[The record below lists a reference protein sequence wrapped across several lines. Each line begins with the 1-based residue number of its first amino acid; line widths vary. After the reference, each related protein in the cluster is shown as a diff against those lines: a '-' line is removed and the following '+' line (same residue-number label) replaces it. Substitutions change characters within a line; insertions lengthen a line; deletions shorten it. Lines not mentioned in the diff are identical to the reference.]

1 MSKFVI
7 LHKKKDTLNRSCC
20 IMKVTKQTLQHLRK
34 KVPLANTI
42 HHSIFLY
49 NQFKKLNLCKS
60 FSNRV
65 IGHLMSILS
74 SIFISGYHGKTTD
87 FAQNSSCHRTT
98 IAHFLNSGKQDDT
111 LLENTLKSSVVEI
124 IYSEA
129 QRTGKPVFC
138 IVYDTI
144 ASKTK
149 PSSQALHP
157 IEDAY
162 LLCGCWYVSE
172 KLINTFVQK
181 RFHTIGALKT
191 NRLLYPSGMKKKL
204 SELAAELSVTE
215 KGFDLVTVKN
225 RKYYV
230 YRYEENL
237 NGIENAVVLLSYPE
251 KAFGNPKALRAF
263 ISTNVALSTLKILS
277 CYVCRW
283 SIEVFFRQCKTR
295 LALDTYQIR
304 SSKGIQ
310 RYWLLMS
317 MAHYITILYDKYIPF
332 RLFFHLGKLFCL
344 LYPEGV
350 LFDFLI
356 LFFISDRTAGH
367 QCTYCSCC
375 IMYYF
380 FVEMIGS
387 VDSVAPVFL

>member
-1 MSKFVI
+1 M
-7 LHKKKDTLNRSCC
+7 
-20 IMKVTKQTLQHLRK
+20 
-34 KVPLANTI
+34 
-42 HHSIFLY
+42 
-49 NQFKKLNLCKS
+49 
-60 FSNRV
+60 SNRV

-74 SIFISGYHGKTTD
+74 SIFISGYHGKTTG
-87 FAQNSSCHRTT
+87 FAQSSSCHRTT
-98 IAHFLNSGKQDDT
+98 IAHFLNSGKWDDT

-138 IVYDTI
+138 IVDDT
-144 ASKTK
+144 

-162 LLCGCWYVSE
+162 FHQSHLKGKQDYGHQAVAVMLSCNSIVLNYAFVLYNKSISKIDIVQSIAKELPEPPVMSYFLCDCWYVSE

-181 RFHTIGALKT
+181 WFHTIGALKT

-215 KGFDLVTVKN
+215 KGFDLVTVKK

-230 YRYEENL
+230 YRYEGNL
-237 NGIENAVVLLSYPE
+237 NGIENTVVLLSYPE

-263 ISTNVALSTLKILS
+263 IRTNVALSTLEILS
-277 CYVCRW
+277 CYVYRW
-283 SIEVFFRQCKTR
+283 PIEVFCRQCKTR

-317 MAHYITILYDKYIPF
+317 MAHYICVTGAGQYRSFQEGYQLIRSTIQQEKYQY
-332 RLFFHLGKLFCL
+332 LFQYAKSCVDFEAFMKL
-344 LYPEGV
+344 
-350 LFDFLI
+350 
-356 LFFISDRTAGH
+356 AG
-367 QCTYCSCC
+367 
-375 IMYYF
+375 
-380 FVEMIGS
+380 
-387 VDSVAPVFL
+387 

>member
-138 IVYDTI
+138 IVDDTI

-172 KLINTFVQK
+172 KLSNTFVQK
-181 RFHTIGALKT
+181 GFNTIGALKT

-317 MAHYITILYDKYIPF
+317 MAHYICVIGTGRYQSFQK
-332 RLFFHLGKLFCL
+332 
-344 LYPEGV
+344 
-350 LFDFLI
+350 
-356 LFFISDRTAGH
+356 GH
-367 QCTYCSCC
+367 QLIRSTIQQEKYQYLFQCAKSSIDFEAFMKLAGSICAFFQICSF
-375 IMYYF
+375 I
-380 FVEMIGS
+380 VIK
-387 VDSVAPVFL
+387 